1 MTSRQDPSVA
11 VSPVLAPHQFS
22 YMKLQCTA
30 GFVLTGLLGA
40 AALALAFVSLFS
52 GKKQPEEI
60 AQVAAQSVL
69 VPLLFVMAIL
79 MQTVQHDAPVKA
91 KRIILAGV
99 VVNSGFMFVSGVFS
113 VVNGVMTTYGDN
125 EKKSAGVKLGNIAL
139 LVLGV
144 LSGVALS
151 YGIRE
156 LTQALSSRLEDPTIE
171 RATLSEAQDKNA
183 VTSN

>member
-1 MTSRQDPSVA
+1 MTSPTQTASEA
-11 VSPVLAPHQFS
+11 ESPVLAPQQFS

-60 AQVAAQSVL
+60 AQVAAQGVL
-69 VPLLFVMAIL
+69 VPLLFAMAVL
-79 MQTVQHDAPVKA
+79 MQMIRHDAPAKA
-91 KRIILAGV
+91 KRIIFAGII
-99 VVNSGFMFVSGVFS
+99 VNSGFMFVSGVFG
-113 VVNGVMTTYGDN
+113 VVNGVMTTYGDT

-144 LSGVALS
+144 L
-151 YGIRE
+151 
-156 LTQALSSRLEDPTIE
+156 EDPTLE
-171 RATLSEAQDKNA
+171 RAT
-183 VTSN
+183 SNVARDEKTAASN

>member
-1 MTSRQDPSVA
+1 MTSLQDPSMA
-11 VSPVLAPHQFS
+11 GSAVLAPHQFS

-60 AQVAAQSVL
+60 AQVAAQGVL
-69 VPLLFVMAIL
+69 VPLLFVMAVL
-79 MQTVQHDAPVKA
+79 MQTIQHDATAKA
-91 KRIILAGV
+91 KRIILAGI
-99 VVNSGFMFVSGVFS
+99 VVNSGFMFVSGVFG
-113 VVNGVMTTYGDN
+113 VVNGVMTTYGDS

-144 LSGVALS
+144 LSGVVLH

-156 LTQALSSRLEDPTIE
+156 LTQALSSKLEDPTIE
-171 RATLSEAQDKNA
+171 RATLSEAQDKNP
-183 VTSN
+183 VGPN

>member
-1 MTSRQDPSVA
+1 MTSLQDPSMA
-11 VSPVLAPHQFS
+11 GSAVLAPHQFS

-60 AQVAAQSVL
+60 AQVAAQGVL
-69 VPLLFVMAIL
+69 VPLLFVMAVL
-79 MQTVQHDAPVKA
+79 MQTIQHDAPQP
-91 KRIILAGV
+91 RRSESFLLG
-99 VVNSGFMFVSGVFS
+99 SYGVFG
-113 VVNGVMTTYGDN
+113 VVNGVMTTYGDS
-125 EKKSAGVKLGNIAL
+125 EKKSASVKLGKIAL

-144 LSGVALS
+144 LSGVVLH

-156 LTQALSSRLEDPTIE
+156 LTQALSSKLEDPTIE
-171 RATLSEAQDKNA
+171 RATLSEAQDKSPVGPN
-183 VTSN
+183 